1 MADNKSGKRDRK
13 YRYLDYASLLP
24 KAHAADVPT
33 SSYSEYRFSCGTAPF
48 KCTQSYFKRL
58 VVLLFYLLCFYLV
71 LLGILTGLLIIVLQL
86 IISDDKPFLTGKQ
99 SQLVLTPGLSHRP
112 NIDFL
117 SSVIVYESANPQ
129 TYMPY
134 VQNIRTFIYLYE
146 EVNIRSQDGFANCEN
161 GIKSP
166 NEPDLVCKF
175 YPIVLESCVKE
186 NNYGY
191 DRSEPCIILKINK
204 IYGWLPDIQNK
215 TLSNSPLVRCFG
227 RYAADFEAFGNL
239 HYYPNI
245 TVDGVVYGI
254 FDSVYFP
261 YIIQYAYRSPLV
273 AVQIKNAR
281 RNSLFFVSCRL
292 FNLITPT
299 EPLNFEFLID

>member
-1 MADNKSGKRDRK
+1 M
-13 YRYLDYASLLP
+13 
-24 KAHAADVPT
+24 
-33 SSYSEYRFSCGTAPF
+33 
-48 KCTQSYFKRL
+48 
-58 VVLLFYLLCFYLV
+58 
-71 LLGILTGLLIIVLQL
+71 
-86 IISDDKPFLTGKQ
+86 
-99 SQLVLTPGLSHRP
+99 SHRP

-245 TVDGVVYGI
+245 TVDGLSMHSNLINIKTLLLLSVLCFSGI